1 MGISVVQT
9 KVVTGV
15 SLSGNNSS
23 DSVTISLDT
32 AATVGNVL
40 VVLPMVVGTGEFPYL
55 RSVTDDGSNTWS
67 DTSGPE
73 VATGNSTGLN
83 YYLADVRYAFVS
95 TSATDIEVTCSHTSA
110 WTADGKI
117 VVIELQ
123 GGDSATLYRSN
134 YLTAAA
140 SISVGRTGAAARRA
154 YVLANGVSDAA
165 KELLSATISP
175 PPSISENESFADCD
189 QIVVG
194 AGFAADIEQLFS
206 ITHTTTGDSAYVYLV
221 LYAKAPTID
230 TQPANQSKNVAQD
243 ATFSVS
249 ATASSGSLTYQWQ
262 DEAGNISGATSS
274 SLTLA
279 NVPKKLSGTKYRV
292 KATDSN
298 DTIISDWATL
308 TVSYVDPVSGL
319 YVVCYDASMSAP
331 TAEQIANGLQADDD
345 WAAGAAT
352 EALRSTTGTQTF
364 QDPITDLTPGVEYKL
379 SFTAVLE

>member
-1 MGISVVQT
+1 MLEGTGEYPLPSVSDDGENGWSVGEGY
-9 KVVTGV
+9 KV
-15 SLSGNNSS
+15 S
-23 DSVTISLDT
+23 DSPRLYRALVRFSYVLTATDQIEVTYSHS
-32 AATVGNVL
+32 AAWT
-40 VVLPMVVGTGEFPYL
+40 VVGTFVVVEVSGL
-55 RSVTDDGSNTWS
+55 VLAGLMLGSS
-67 DTSGPE
+67 PSIG
-73 VATGNSTGLN
+73 ATEQISTGVLTPEATAS
-83 YYLADVRYAFVS
+83 YLFALGFSEASKAPRVSVSPALDVDETETF
-95 TSATDIEVTCSHTSA
+95 TNWSA
-110 WTADGKI
+110 WAF
-117 VVIELQ
+117 
-123 GGDSATLYRSN
+123 
-134 YLTAAA
+134 
-140 SISVGRTGAAARRA
+140 GA
-154 YVLANGVSDAA
+154 
-165 KELLSATISP
+165 E
-175 PPSISENESFADCD
+175 
-189 QIVVG
+189 
-194 AGFAADIEQLFS
+194 FAAGDIAQ
-206 ITHTTTGDSAYVYLV
+206 ITAEYTNSGVVYYTYL
-221 LYAKAPTID
+221 LLKAKAPTID

-292 KATDSN
+292 KVTDSN

-308 TVSYVDPVSGL
+308 TVAYVDPVSGL